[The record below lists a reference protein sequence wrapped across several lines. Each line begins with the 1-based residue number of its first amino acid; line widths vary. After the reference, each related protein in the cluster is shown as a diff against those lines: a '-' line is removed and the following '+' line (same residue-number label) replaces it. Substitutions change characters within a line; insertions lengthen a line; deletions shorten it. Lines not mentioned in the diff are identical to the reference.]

1 MYRKIDLKLPPIELG
16 RVKGD
21 VAFEYHGGV
30 LVVYKIKDLDYFEN
44 LYKDKIQFGVKPDL
58 LAYIE
63 ILGEGAAPHTDEAT
77 ATLNYTIDDASCIT
91 SFWRVNEQ
99 VDAVPAER
107 VDEQGRAI
115 KSKVMGYDE
124 KDLVRLTSF
133 KANPGDAYLLDVS
146 KIHSVFK
153 PKYETVRKFLSW
165 RWVTTPFDTVSSS
178 IILTN

>member
-1 MYRKIDLKLPPIELG
+1 MYRKIDLKLPPIEID

-21 VAFEYHGGV
+21 MAFEYHGGV
-30 LVVYKIKDLDYFEN
+30 LVLYKIKDLDYFEN
-44 LYKDKIQFGVKPDL
+44 LYKDKIQFSIKPDL
-58 LAYIE
+58 ITYIE
-63 ILGEGAAPHTDEAT
+63 IIGPGAVPHIDGAT

-91 SFWRVNEQ
+91 SFWRVDERIETAP
-99 VDAVPAER
+99 VER
-107 VDEQGRAI
+107 VDEWGNLT
-115 KSKVMGYDE
+115 KSKVMAYDE
-124 KDLVRLTSF
+124 RDLVRLTSF

-153 PKYETVRKFLSW
+153 PKYDTVRKFLSW